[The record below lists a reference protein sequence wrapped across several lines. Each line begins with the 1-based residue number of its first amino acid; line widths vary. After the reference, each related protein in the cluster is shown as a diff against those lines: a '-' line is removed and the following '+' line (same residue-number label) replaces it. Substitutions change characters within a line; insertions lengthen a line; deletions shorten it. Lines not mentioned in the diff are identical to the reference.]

1 MRTFSLSKLGD
12 SELERQLASLVAQD
26 RVTTATLL
34 AHIAEFDA
42 RRLYLPAA
50 YPSMHAYC
58 VGELRMSED
67 MAFGRIAVARA
78 SRRFPSI
85 LGAIADGRLSLTSIR
100 LIAPHLTLES
110 ADELLASAQGLTGA
124 QVRELI
130 ASRFPRSESLEL
142 IEALPSVESTRPCV
156 NDSSLQLV
164 SKRVEEMQTDPS
176 ASPQPACPRSSIMPI
191 AHDRFLLTLT
201 IGRSTRDKLEHARNL
216 LGHQLPSGN
225 LDLVLERA
233 LDALIEKLER
243 GKFAATPRPQRI
255 RRPSAEHKP
264 REGSRHIPAHVKRAV
279 WERDGGQC
287 TFVSENGRRCPAQ
300 KLLEFDHVEP
310 VARGGRASVA
320 GVRLRCRAHNQY
332 EAERIFGAQF
342 MRGKR
347 EAARGRGRERAAPR
361 PRAALGDGSPEEL
374 IVPLRNL
381 GFSAGEA
388 RRAARACREI
398 SRASLEIRLRRAL
411 SFLRPRAR
419 VTAAAVRP

>member
-243 GKFAATPRPQRI
+243 QKLAATGRPRRA
-255 RRPSAEHKP
+255 RTP